1 MSGVD
6 SHQNTAAIRLH
17 SVWLPFSAA
26 RFAAIGRSSPAVS
39 TYFSAVASGR
49 QQQDITLFAM
59 TSHSLISIKP
69 PKTNS
74 IKSCMPC
81 REKGYCAMRKRF
93 VFKRT
98 LAALLCA
105 AVVLSLGNS
114 SGEIA
119 EDQDAA
125 RPTLADLMAL
135 TQLRHYKLWYSE
147 RLENWKLA
155 DYELS
160 QLVATV
166 DRIKKL
172 YPETHFIAQANLIQ
186 EKTDPALK
194 ELSAAIQGKNNKR
207 FEVAFNQIT
216 DACNQCH
223 RAAGVDFILV
233 RVPWKSPYN
242 NQMFTPNPDSRNR
255 P

>member
-1 MSGVD
+1 M
-6 SHQNTAAIRLH
+6 
-17 SVWLPFSAA
+17 
-26 RFAAIGRSSPAVS
+26 GRNFVS
-39 TYFSAVASGR
+39 NRA
-49 QQQDITLFAM
+49 
-59 TSHSLISIKP
+59 
-69 PKTNS
+69 
-74 IKSCMPC
+74 
-81 REKGYCAMRKRF
+81 
-93 VFKRT
+93 

-105 AVVLSLGNS
+105 AIVVSVGRFSNAV
-114 SGEIA
+114 A
-119 EDQDAA
+119 EEQDAA

-147 RLENWKLA
+147 RMENWKLA
-155 DYELS
+155 DYEYA
-160 QLVATV
+160 QLVATI

-172 YPETHFIAQANLIQ
+172 YPEYHSLAQANLIT
-186 EKTDPALK
+186 EKTEPAMK

-223 RAAGVDFILV
+223 RTAGVDFILV

-242 NQMFTPNPDSRNR
+242 NQMFTPNPESRNR

>member
-1 MSGVD
+1 MS
-6 SHQNTAAIRLH
+6 
-17 SVWLPFSAA
+17 FS
-26 RFAAIGRSSPAVS
+26 
-39 TYFSAVASGR
+39 
-49 QQQDITLFAM
+49 
-59 TSHSLISIKP
+59 
-69 PKTNS
+69 
-74 IKSCMPC
+74 
-81 REKGYCAMRKRF
+81 KRA
-93 VFKRT
+93 
-98 LAALLCA
+98 LAALLGA
-105 AVVLSLGNS
+105 ATIFSLGS
-114 SGEIA
+114 SFSAIA

-125 RPTLADLMAL
+125 RPTLSDLMVL

-155 DYELS
+155 DYELN

-172 YPETHFIAQANLIQ
+172 YPQTNSIAQANLIQ

-194 ELSAAIQGKNNKR
+194 DLRAAVQSKNNSR
-207 FEVAFNQIT
+207 FEAAFNQIT

-233 RVPWKSPYN
+233 RVPTKSPFS
-242 NQMFTPNPDSRNR
+242 NQMFTPEPGSKNR